1 METWRRPVLTGP
13 TLRPDDRLLQS
24 PHPEE
29 KQQER
34 APLQIYPILFLEIQ
48 PRSQRQR
55 GRHLA
60 TLGPNSGE
68 QVWVVQRV
76 GRCLRLARS
85 SSSSGVWAHYVL
97 VGTPPPPEARQHGRT
112 YMGSQTGLASAEAS
126 ALHSLA
132 CDVPHSGWLKPW
144 AGAGQEKG
152 AGTQKGL
159 RADLPTLRGAAA
171 GPQSND
177 RPGRSR
183 VGTTWVT
190 WPLGTP
196 IAPNLGELFTA
207 WLVAEKAL
215 Q

>member
-55 GRHLA
+55 GPSNAQSRQQGA
-60 TLGPNSGE
+60 GLGGADGGT
-68 QVWVVQRV
+68 V
-76 GRCLRLARS
+76 LRLARS
-85 SSSSGVWAHYVL
+85 SFSSGVWAHYVL
-97 VGTPPPPEARQHGRT
+97 VGTPPPPEAQQHGRT
-112 YMGSQTGLASAEAS
+112 YMGSQTGLASAEAL

-144 AGAGQEKG
+144 AGDRQEKG
-152 AGTQKGL
+152 AGTQKGP